1 MTHMNRYVN
10 LNRLIYIYIYKYIYI
25 YMYRG
30 ERDRERER
38 ERERETEIIPGK
50 SFEEFR
56 VSPRRPLAAGAA
68 PAAKVATPKAHVEPA
83 TVCRGPEVRSRVDS
97 LEFIEFQQNLRFS
110 LFLL

>member
-10 LNRLIYIYIYKYIYI
+10 LNQLIYIYICTEE
-25 YMYRG
+25 
-30 ERDRERER
+30 ERERQREREREDRERER
-38 ERERETEIIPGK
+38 EREIIPGK

-68 PAAKVATPKAHVEPA
+68 PAAKVATPKAHAEPA

-110 LFLL
+110 